1 MLWNVAIPSCD
12 WVFLRLPKSW
22 LFFFRGLG
30 GSDLFG
36 LIAFWYDGHIGRWS
50 INCHGLNLPDQSNF
64 HWLLEIL
71 EVLSLFISRWR
82 IASLIRDAMVQ
93 AFEYPGGRGMSRHED
108 ADRKDKQ
115 YSVAKICLITN
126 TTRHPIDPL
135 TCRLNVHPT
144 YFWCLICLSFI
155 PLIELSMYPVY
166 ISLYD
171 SGCHV
176 VRHVSCEHCTSRSFA
191 SLWCLTK
198 TQYSEFQLPP
208 QPMTRGWEISTEK
221 SLCQESGVTLETWK
235 ILAKNME
242 LEQYPENSI
251 PILTEFGY
259 VFLCVQWQ
267 VLVSFLLFRSKST
280 NCG

>member
-1 MLWNVAIPSCD
+1 M
-12 WVFLRLPKSW
+12 
-22 LFFFRGLG
+22 
-30 GSDLFG
+30 
-36 LIAFWYDGHIGRWS
+36 
-50 INCHGLNLPDQSNF
+50 
-64 HWLLEIL
+64 
-71 EVLSLFISRWR
+71 FISRWR

-221 SLCQESGVTLETWK
+221 SLCQESGVTLET
-235 ILAKNME
+235 
-242 LEQYPENSI
+242 
-251 PILTEFGY
+251 
-259 VFLCVQWQ
+259 
-267 VLVSFLLFRSKST
+267 
-280 NCG
+280 